1 MVIGDVIYFQYFK
14 AFRVAEKGRC
24 FLEAYKPKCTV
35 AEIDR
40 VGTLDLI
47 ESVVSRM
54 VNIRIGFTASENLV
68 VCKRILRFLKGIFR
82 LVVELV

>member
-1 MVIGDVIYFQYFK
+1 M
-14 AFRVAEKGRC
+14 
-24 FLEAYKPKCTV
+24 

-40 VGTLDLI
+40 VGTLGLI
-47 ESVVSRM
+47 KSVVSRM